1 MPDSTWWADALDTI
15 GNHDAAE
22 KMRRTM
28 PIDNLAEVVARVRS
42 VIESGDHR
50 VLMGSWT
57 FVPAL
62 CDAVERLMAERD
74 AWKKAYEVAAV
85 EKNLFSA
92 STDRLRQL
100 LADLLAS
107 CERCGG
113 TNKIKS
119 RLFFDGAEGD
129 VECVSR
135 TDPCPR
141 CGPTRKALE
150 ANP

>member
-1 MPDSTWWADALDTI
+1 MPSSTWWANALDAI

-22 KMRRTM
+22 QMRGTM
-28 PIDNLAEVVARVRS
+28 TDIDLAAVVAKGKAYGALDRA
-42 VIESGDHR
+42 D
-50 VLMGSWT
+50 VLI
-57 FVPAL
+57 L
-62 CDAVERLMAERD
+62 CDAVERLAAERD